1 MASTSVG
8 EIRDLE
14 DVMAAD
20 AEARE
25 RASSLIRPRAV
36 HA

>member
-1 MASTSVG
+1 MATTSVG

-25 RASSLIRPRAV
+25 RASSLLKVAS
-36 HA
+36 

>member
-1 MASTSVG
+1 MATTSVG
-8 EIRDLE
+8 VIRDLD
-14 DVMAAD
+14 DVLAAD

-36 HA
+36 HV